1 MLIQGII
8 SWVLQKI
15 YINKFIKMK
24 ANYLLLLCAVCILAS
39 CRPQDPSKYDI
50 KSPCAAN
57 LSYTKDH
64 QPCIKRSPIGN
75 KLV

>member
-1 MLIQGII
+1 
-8 SWVLQKI
+8 
-15 YINKFIKMK
+15 MK